1 MEKNPTHCSTSHLQ
15 KQWQHSTT
23 WMKSSCSTMDLIED
37 VWFNALSDLEDIDT
51 PANMQTQ
58 LHSRT
63 MLQPNGLTVTDK
75 YGTTS
80 TQMDPV
86 PQITSWIGT
95 TNWRRKSPMCTQTS
109 THWSAHSKT
118 SRQQIQRNAGGTIK
132 PKAKRYRDIDS
143 RLFQL
148 KECITSGRIDVI
160 QYSDAASHLLH
171 LD

>member
-1 MEKNPTHCSTSHLQ
+1 
-15 KQWQHSTT
+15 
-23 WMKSSCSTMDLIED
+23 MDLIED

-95 TNWRRKSPMCTQTS
+95 TN
-109 THWSAHSKT
+109 
-118 SRQQIQRNAGGTIK
+118 
-132 PKAKRYRDIDS
+132 
-143 RLFQL
+143 
-148 KECITSGRIDVI
+148 
-160 QYSDAASHLLH
+160 
-171 LD
+171 